1 MSRKRG
7 NDDRHVLE
15 AKLRGQRKVLS
26 QATRYEHDLGVQK
39 FHEVEAIQQSHAVF
53 HDREH
58 ILYEDAIDKASSSVR
73 GELSAFRVEFD
84 RLIAASANFM
94 PVGRFEREHAQLLE
108 RVESAFARV
117 DEKIGVEERQT
128 VRETTRG
135 EVKAASDTGH
145 RWLVGLTVASAISA
159 IGVVIAL
166 VGLALKLT
174 SA

>member
-1 MSRKRG
+1 MSKMRG
-7 NDDRHVLE
+7 NDRHVLE
-15 AKLRGQRKVLS
+15 SKLRAQREILA

-39 FHEVEAIQQSHAVF
+39 FHEIQTVQESHTLY

-58 ILYEDAIDKASSSVR
+58 LLYEDAIDKASAAVR
-73 GELSAFRVEFD
+73 SELATFRVDLD
-84 RLIAASANFM
+84 RLTAASVNFM
-94 PVGRFEREHAQLLE
+94 STGRFEREHEQLME

-145 RWLVGLTVASAISA
+145 RWLVGLTVASVISA
-159 IGVVIAL
+159 VGVMIAL
-166 VGLALKLT
+166 VGLAIKL
-174 SA
+174 AGG